1 MSREAPGGTGLQRR
15 KNGLRRRAQCG
26 HGCGYVGCDY
36 TEGDYC
42 EHAGHALARRRRQ
55 RVPEPAW
62 PRAGGPRANAL
73 GVRASEHLASRQ
85 RVVESMLHVGAETK
99 HAGYDGYKS
108 GLAARWRKDTALRS
122 ETALTGGYTLRER
135 SAGRIDLQL
144 PYIQPWND
152 TDFTS
157 PPIVLSVIQV

>member
-1 MSREAPGGTGLQRR
+1 MLQRIFR
-15 KNGLRRRAQCG
+15 DCGVVAVRDALSSEMVDAHWKALRAELDP
-26 HGCGYVGCDY
+26 Y
-36 TEGDYC
+36 
-42 EHAGHALARRRRQ
+42 
-55 RVPEPAW
+55 
-62 PRAGGPRANAL
+62 
-73 GVRASEHLASRQ
+73 LASRQ

>member
-1 MSREAPGGTGLQRR
+1 MCAFVLQRIFR
-15 KNGLRRRAQCG
+15 DCGVVAVRDALNSDMIDAHWKALR
-26 HGCGYVGCDY
+26 
-36 TEGDYC
+36 TELDPY
-42 EHAGHALARRRRQ
+42 
-55 RVPEPAW
+55 
-62 PRAGGPRANAL
+62 
-73 GVRASEHLASRQ
+73 LASRQ

-108 GLAARWRKDTALRS
+108 GLAARWRKDAALRS

-157 PPIVLSVIQV
+157 PSIILSVIQV